1 MLKIIYFSLIA
12 ILASVLIFWL
22 YNNNGTIEIKW
33 LEYQLNT
40 DILSAIFMIFFVISV
55 LFIIFKIIKILIALI
70 LPNKNKIP
78 Q

>member
-1 MLKIIYFSLIA
+1 MLKIVYYSLITLLTLS
-12 ILASVLIFWL
+12 IGLWL
-22 YNNNGTIEIKW
+22 YNNNGSIEIKW

-40 DILSAIFMIFFVISV
+40 DIFSAIFMIFFAISAI
-55 LFIIFKIIKILIALI
+55 FIIFKIIKILIVLI